1 MRFETPPELRVLVA
15 DDDAEM
21 RALVAESLRA
31 DGYDV
36 VEATDGADLLARL
49 EEMMNEDDRA
59 KRALVVVTDVLMPNL
74 SGLGVLAILRK
85 AGHDVPVILMT
96 GLTDDSV
103 PVVAKRFGAVALFRK
118 PVDIDNLRTAVVNAR
133 TVFGN
138 RFVNEAKAK
147 TRP

>member
-1 MRFETPPELRVLVA
+1 MGFETPPELRVLVA

-21 RALVAESLRA
+21 RVLVAESLRA

-36 VEATDGADLLARL
+36 IEATDGADLLGRL
-49 EEMMNEDDRA
+49 EEAMSEDDPA

-74 SGLGVLAILRK
+74 SGLGVLATLRK
-85 AGHDVPVILMT
+85 AGHEVPVILMT
-96 GLTDDSV
+96 GLADDSV

-138 RFVNEAKAK
+138 RLINDTKAK

>member
-1 MRFETPPELRVLVA
+1 MRFETPPELRVFVA

-36 VEATDGADLLARL
+36 IEATDGADLLVRL
-49 EEMMNEDDRA
+49 EEVMSEDEPA

-74 SGLGVLAILRK
+74 SGLGVLATLRK

-96 GLTDDSV
+96 GLADDSV

-138 RFVNEAKAK
+138 RFVNEAKTK